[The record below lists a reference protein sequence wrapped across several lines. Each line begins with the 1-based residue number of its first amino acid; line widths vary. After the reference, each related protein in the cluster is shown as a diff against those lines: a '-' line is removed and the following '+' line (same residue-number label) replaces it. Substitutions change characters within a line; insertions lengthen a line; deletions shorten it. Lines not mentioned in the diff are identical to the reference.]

1 MLHMDDDM
9 MDEPRLIF
17 FPTVE
22 RENRDY
28 HRPTG
33 DPLGHTYEKRTPRFY
48 GVRCGEQSD
57 LPDEM
62 VGEYGRWKEFIW
74 IIHPV
79 FQWRA
84 PREIQ
89 CWGGGGAGVR
99 LPTYDHLL

>member
-9 MDEPRLIF
+9 MDEPRLVF

-22 RENRDY
+22 REDRDY

-48 GVRCGEQSD
+48 GVRCGDESE

-62 VGEYGRWKEFIW
+62 VGGLAGS
-74 IIHPV
+74 
-79 FQWRA
+79 FQKYYFDC
-84 PREIQ
+84 IYFFT
-89 CWGGGGAGVR
+89 V
-99 LPTYDHLL
+99 LV